1 MCVISIAGNARTGK
15 SFLLNFLLHYLGHI
29 ASGTKPSKNWV
40 MELAGGGVHNGFS
53 WRGGVKTDTSGILIW
68 SEPFILRDSGGEE
81 VAVIL
86 MDTEGIFDTTS
97 TVANCATIFALSS
110 LVSSINV
117 GLGSLC
123 WPVFHL
129 PLLSLPIQIYN
140 VSQMVREIDLQS
152 IRTFTEYGRMAV
164 DQGGEAPFQVSPF
177 IYTPSIP

>member
-1 MCVISIAGNARTGK
+1 
-15 SFLLNFLLHYLGHI
+15 
-29 ASGTKPSKNWV
+29 
-40 MELAGGGVHNGFS
+40 MELAGKGVHNGFS

-68 SEPFILRDSGGEE
+68 SEPFILRDSDGEE

-97 TVANCATIFALSS
+97 TTANCATIFALSS

-117 GLGSLC
+117 GPPRCCAGVISNSCISL
-123 WPVFHL
+123 
-129 PLLSLPIQIYN
+129 QIYN

-164 DQGGEAPFQVSPF
+164 DQGGEAPFQVC
-177 IYTPSIP
+177 TPCFCCCSICLLIAIPTPLVDDVPRP